1 MRENQIVESMAR
13 SRQRAGL
20 EPSACALCA
29 PTPVPA
35 RQPRR
40 GFSLKGKYGEHHS
53 HGSNR
58 MEDKA

>member
-1 MRENQIVESMAR
+1 MSENQIVESMAR

-35 RQPRR
+35 RQHRSESGR
-40 GFSLKGKYGEHHS
+40 GFSLKGKYAEHH
-53 HGSNR
+53 R
-58 MEDKA
+58 